1 MEVEDKL
8 VQLSELIW
16 NEECLFTALGAYI
29 WKLIWL
35 NRIFQLC
42 FTWLCFCRYKSSP
55 EEVAASCDV
64 TFAMLA
70 DPQSAV
76 RIFQLYLLDPIAF
89 QLSTVIFTT
98 FQVDVAFG
106 KHGATNG
113 LGPGK
118 GCNVQIQTFFIRFLQ
133 LSF

>member
-1 MEVEDKL
+1 
-8 VQLSELIW
+8 
-16 NEECLFTALGAYI
+16 
-29 WKLIWL
+29 
-35 NRIFQLC
+35 
-42 FTWLCFCRYKSSP
+42 
-55 EEVAASCDV
+55 
-64 TFAMLA
+64 MLA

-118 GCNVQIQTFFIRFLQ
+118 GCNVQIQTFFSRFLQ